1 MLSFSA
7 IYTMDEF
14 EALVETI
21 QTENDKRAAADPAV
35 RLALETV
42 EEFLTLH
49 PVLCY
54 GGTAINNLL
63 PKEERFYNPETD
75 IPDYDFFSKTPQQ
88 HAMMLANRLHEKGI
102 KNIEVKPGVHLGTF
116 KVFADFEGVA
126 DITQLDED
134 IFQKLWDAKLVK
146 EGIHYVTPDFL
157 RMSMYL
163 ELSRPQGDVS
173 RWVKVYARLLL
184 LNKNYPIVCK
194 KDAAEKHEPVPKALK
209 QKLTQ
214 MLKEEDVVLLGV
226 NAAETHLGLDW
237 TLPMTLLATKE
248 TIERLTKGMK
258 VYVNEGSEIL
268 PPLYFVHLPEEPE
281 GSTAYL
287 RFYETTACHSYHNAG
302 GIRVASI
309 PTILQFFFAY
319 IYSSAKQSNIESILC
334 VAQRLMDLAH
344 KDSKRRFEMLTPV
357 DCLGTQHSLVDMRK
371 EKAVL
376 YERLAK
382 NKSSPEFLRYFFT
395 YSPDLTKTKKKR
407 LRKALQK
414 TRRG

>member
-1 MLSFSA
+1 MEELETL
-7 IYTMDEF
+7 ID
-14 EALVETI
+14 TI

-35 RLALETV
+35 RLALDTV
-42 EEFLTLH
+42 EEFLKLH
-49 PVLCY
+49 PVMCY

-63 PKEERFYNPETD
+63 PKEDRFYNPETD
-75 IPDYDFFSKTPQQ
+75 IPDYDFFSKTPQE
-88 HAMMLANRLHEKGI
+88 HAMMLANRLDTKGI

-126 DITQLDED
+126 DITELDEE
-134 IFQKLWDAKLVK
+134 IFQRLWDANIVK

-163 ELSRPQGDVS
+163 ELSRPRGDVS
-173 RWVKVYARLLL
+173 RWTKVYKRLQL
-184 LNKNYPIVCK
+184 LNKHHPIVCK
-194 KDAAEKHEPVPKALK
+194 KEAAEKHDPVPKQLK
-209 QKLTQ
+209 SQITK
-214 MLKEEDVVLLGV
+214 MLKEEEVVLLGV

-237 TLPMTLLATKE
+237 TLPVTLLADKP
-248 TIERLTKGMK
+248 TIERLTKGYN
-258 VYVNEGSEIL
+258 VYINEGSEIL

-319 IYSSAKQSNIESILC
+319 VYSSAKQSNIESILC
-334 VAQRLMDLAH
+334 VAQRLVDLADH
-344 KDSKRRFEMLTPV
+344 KPKRRFEILTPI

-376 YERLAK
+376 YEKLSSK
-382 NKSSPEFLRYFFT
+382 KTSPEFLRYFFT
-395 YSPDLTKTKKKR
+395 YTPGLSKTQKQR
-407 LRKALQK
+407 LRKALRK
-414 TRRG
+414 TRRS

>member
-1 MLSFSA
+1 MEEL
-7 IYTMDEF
+7 
-14 EALVETI
+14 EALIDTI
-21 QTENDKRAAADPAV
+21 QTENDKRAASDPAV
-35 RLALETV
+35 KLALETV
-42 EEFLTLH
+42 EEFLRLH
-49 PVLCY
+49 PVMCY

-63 PKEERFYNPETD
+63 PKEDRFYNPETD
-75 IPDYDFFSKTPQQ
+75 IPDYDFFSKTPQA
-88 HAMMLANRLHEKGI
+88 HAMMLANRLEEKGI

-126 DITQLDED
+126 DITELDEE
-134 IFQKLWDAKLVK
+134 IFQRIWDANIVK
-146 EGIHYVTPDFL
+146 DGIHYVTPDFL

-173 RWVKVYARLLL
+173 RWKKVYTRLQL
-184 LNKNYPIVCK
+184 LNKHHPIVCK
-194 KDAAEKHEPVPKALK
+194 KEAAEKHDLVPKDLK
-209 QKLTQ
+209 AKVTK

-237 TLPMTLLATKE
+237 TLPVTLLAEKP

-258 VYVNEGSEIL
+258 VYINEGSEIL

-319 IYSSAKQSNIESILC
+319 VFSSAKQSNIESILC
-334 VAQRLMDLAH
+334 VAQRLVDLADH
-344 KDSKRRFEMLTPV
+344 KKKRRFDILTPI
-357 DCLGTQHSLVDMRK
+357 DCMGVQHSLTDMRK

-376 YERLAK
+376 YEKLSK
-382 NKSSPEFLRYFFT
+382 NKTSPEFLRYFFT
-395 YSPDLTKTKKKR
+395 YTPGMTKTQKQR
-407 LRKALQK
+407 LRKALHK
-414 TRRG
+414 TRRA